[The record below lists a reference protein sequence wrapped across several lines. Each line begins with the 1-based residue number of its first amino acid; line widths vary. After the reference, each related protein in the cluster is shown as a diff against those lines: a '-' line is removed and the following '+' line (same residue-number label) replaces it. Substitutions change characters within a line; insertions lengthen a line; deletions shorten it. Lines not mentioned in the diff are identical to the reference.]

1 MKIKVMLVLLTAL
14 VVCSSC
20 SEKKENRASSAVK
33 VKTMTVQPQ
42 TLSGGFH
49 YSGTIEELSGTTL
62 SFAGIGTVKSI
73 HVSEG
78 QFISRGQLVGVLDA
92 TSAQNAYETALAA
105 KEQALDAEQRMKML
119 HDAGSLP
126 EIKWIEVQTKVR
138 QALAAEQIAR
148 KGLADTRLYAP
159 FSGFVAQKTAEAGTN
174 VVMGMPVVK
183 LVKID
188 RVYVKMGIPEE
199 EIARIRKGD
208 AVLISVGALS
218 DRTFTGR
225 ITEKGVTAD
234 PVSRTYEVKAEIENS
249 RHELLPGM
257 ICKATV
263 GNTAEGNLKSATAL
277 TIPADII
284 QLDFDNRRFVWRV
297 IDGKAEKA
305 YIRLGEMTGGNVT
318 ITEGLKAGDRIIIE
332 GQQKVSSG
340 MSVEEVKSEK

>member
-257 ICKATV
+257 ICRATV

>member
-1 MKIKVMLVLLTAL
+1 MKIRMMLVLLMAL

-20 SEKKENRASSAVK
+20 SEKKENRAASAVK

-42 TLSGGFH
+42 TLSGEFH
-49 YSGTIEELSGTTL
+49 YSGTIEEISGTTL
-62 SFAGIGTVKSI
+62 SFVGIGTVKSI

-78 QFISRGQLVGVLDA
+78 QFISKGQLVGVLDA

-148 KGLADTRLYAP
+148 KGLADTKLYAP
-159 FSGFVAQKTAEAGTN
+159 FSGFVAQKMAEAGTN

-199 EIARIRKGD
+199 DIARIRKGD

-218 DRTFTGR
+218 DSTFTGR

-257 ICKATV
+257 ICRATV
-263 GNTAEGNLKSATAL
+263 GDTTDKTESQTL

-284 QLDFDNRRFVWRV
+284 QLDFDNRCFVWRV
-297 IDGKAEKA
+297 ANGKAEKA

-318 ITEGLKAGDRIIIE
+318 LTEGLKAGDKIIVE
-332 GQQKVSSG
+332 GQQKVSTG
-340 MSVEEVKSEK
+340 MSVTE

>member
-1 MKIKVMLVLLTAL
+1 MLVLLMAL

-20 SEKKENRASSAVK
+20 SEKKENRAASAVK

-42 TLSGGFH
+42 TLSGEFH
-49 YSGTIEELSGTTL
+49 YSGTIEEISGTTL
-62 SFAGIGTVKSI
+62 SFVGIGTVKSI

-78 QFISRGQLVGVLDA
+78 QFISKGQLVGVLDA

-105 KEQALDAEQRMKML
+105 KEQAMDAEQRMKML

-148 KGLADTRLYAP
+148 KGLADTKLYAP
-159 FSGFVAQKTAEAGTN
+159 FSGFVSQKMVEVGTN

-188 RVYVKMGIPEE
+188 RVNVRMNVPEE
-199 EIARIRKGD
+199 EVARLHKGD
-208 AVLISVGALS
+208 AVQISVGALS
-218 DRTFTGR
+218 DRSFTGR

-257 ICKATV
+257 ICRATV
-263 GNTAEGNLKSATAL
+263 GNAAKGDAQAAMQAM

-297 IDGKAEKA
+297 ADGKAEKA
-305 YIRLGEMTGGNVT
+305 YVSTGKMADGNVT
-318 ITEGLKAGDRIIIE
+318 INEGLKAGDRIIIE
-332 GQQKVSSG
+332 GQQKVSTG
-340 MSVEEVKSEK
+340 MSVEE

>member
-1 MKIKVMLVLLTAL
+1 MKIRMMLVLLTAL

-20 SEKKENRASSAVK
+20 SEKKENRAASAVK

-42 TLSGGFH
+42 TFSGEFH
-49 YSGTIEELSGTTL
+49 YSGTIEEISGTSL

-78 QFISRGQLVGVLDA
+78 QFISKGQLVGVLDA

-148 KGLADTRLYAP
+148 KGLADTKLYAP
-159 FSGFVAQKTAEAGTN
+159 FSGFVAQKMAEAGTN

-208 AVLISVGALS
+208 AVLINVGALS

-257 ICKATV
+257 ICRAIV

-297 IDGKAEKA
+297 ANGKAEKA

-318 ITEGLKAGDRIIIE
+318 LTEGLKADDKIIVE
-332 GQQKVSSG
+332 GQQKVSTG
-340 MSVEEVKSEK
+340 MSVTE

>member
-1 MKIKVMLVLLTAL
+1 MLVLLTAL

-20 SEKKENRASSAVK
+20 GEKKENRAPRAVK
-33 VKTMTVQPQ
+33 VKTMTVQSQ

-49 YSGTIEELSGTTL
+49 YSGTIEEISGTSL

-78 QFISRGQLVGVLDA
+78 QFISKGQLVGVLDA

-148 KGLADTRLYAP
+148 KGLTDTKLYAP

-174 VVMGMPVVK
+174 VVMGMPIVK

-188 RVYVKMGIPEE
+188 RVYVKMGVPEE

-234 PVSRTYEVKAEIENS
+234 PVSKTYEVKAEIENS

-257 ICKATV
+257 ICRATV
-263 GNTAEGNLKSATAL
+263 GNTTDKTESQTLM
-277 TIPADII
+277 IPADII
-284 QLDFDNRRFVWRV
+284 QLDFDNHRFVWRV
-297 IDGKAEKA
+297 ANGKAEKA
-305 YIRLGEMTGGNVT
+305 FVCLGEMTGGNVT
-318 ITEGLKAGDRIIIE
+318 VTEGLKAGDRIIIE
-332 GQQKVSSG
+332 GQQKVSTG

>member
-1 MKIKVMLVLLTAL
+1 MKIRMMLVLLMAL

-20 SEKKENRASSAVK
+20 SEKKENRAASAVK

-42 TLSGGFH
+42 TLSGEFH
-49 YSGTIEELSGTTL
+49 YSGTIEEISGTTL
-62 SFAGIGTVKSI
+62 SFVGIGTVKSI

-78 QFISRGQLVGVLDA
+78 QFISKGQLVGVLDA

-148 KGLADTRLYAP
+148 KGLADT
-159 FSGFVAQKTAEAGTN
+159 
-174 VVMGMPVVK
+174 
-183 LVKID
+183 
-188 RVYVKMGIPEE
+188 
-199 EIARIRKGD
+199 

-218 DRTFTGR
+218 DRTFTER

-249 RHELLPGM
+249 RHELLPG
-257 ICKATV
+257 T
-263 GNTAEGNLKSATAL
+263 TAAL
-277 TIPADII
+277 MPTP
-284 QLDFDNRRFVWRV
+284 
-297 IDGKAEKA
+297 
-305 YIRLGEMTGGNVT
+305 TC
-318 ITEGLKAGDRIIIE
+318 RIN
-332 GQQKVSSG
+332 S
-340 MSVEEVKSEK
+340 